1 MRIAVQGQATIR
13 GEYTP
18 SGNSN
23 AAIGVIAASLLSD
36 EKTTIHRLP
45 DTLSTGQ
52 MLHIAEQLGTTIT
65 REGDS
70 PSTVQLETSYI
81 QSRLLDQ
88 RTTDQFPA
96 GVLYLAPI
104 ITRRHHARLEWS
116 TSLRRLRTHLVAL
129 QDLGFKLDIDGNAV
143 NITAERWDTRELV
156 LTWQSVTATALVCM
170 LAATLGQKTTIYNAA
185 SEPHLRILQHQLI
198 QMGAKIEG
206 VGSNLLTIY
215 GIGGTAKGS
224 NVYLPYDHIEIAS
237 MAAISAITPGQVSIK
252 QVYLPDLRMI
262 LKVFERLGLQ
272 YYLEAVDGVA
282 EEYILHI
289 PDQNGMQAAHQVLEE
304 PDIAIDTAPWPGFP
318 SDLVALTTVLATQVR
333 GTTLI
338 HERLFDNRLLFT
350 DKLKA
355 MGAQILLCDPHRA
368 VVIGNSI
375 LRAEYIDSPDV
386 RVGLALLGA
395 ALCAEGES
403 IIDRAELIDHTF
415 ENVIQKLTGIG
426 AQIEVVAYD

>member
-1 MRIAVQGQATIR
+1 MRIAVQGHATIR

-23 AAIGVIAASLLSD
+23 AAISAIAASLLSD
-36 EKTTIHRLP
+36 EKTIIHRLP
-45 DTLSTGQ
+45 NTLSTGQ
-52 MLHIAEQLGTTIT
+52 MLQIAEQLGASIKHDTQ
-65 REGDS
+65 S
-70 PSTVQLETSYI
+70 STAELETSYI
-81 QSRLLDQ
+81 PSRVLDQ
-88 RTTDQFPA
+88 HTTDQFPA

-116 TSLRRLRTHLVAL
+116 SSLRRLRTHLVAL
-129 QDLGFKLDIDGNAV
+129 QDLGFRLDIDGNAV
-143 NITAERWDTRELV
+143 NITAEPWDTCELV

-170 LAATLGQKTTIYNAA
+170 LAATLGKKTTIYNAA

-198 QMGAKIEG
+198 QMGAKIES

-215 GIGGTAKGS
+215 GIQDQPKGS
-224 NVYLPYDHIEIAS
+224 TVHLPYDHIEIAS

-252 QVYLPDLRMI
+252 NVYLPDIRMT
-262 LKVFERLGLQ
+262 LKVFERLGLK
-272 YYLEAVDGVA
+272 YYLEPVDGIA
-282 EEYILHI
+282 DEYILHV
-289 PDQNGMQAAHQVLEE
+289 PEQNGMQATHQLLEE
-304 PDIAIDTAPWPGFP
+304 PDITIDTAPWPGFP

-368 VVIGNSI
+368 VVLGNSP
-375 LRAEYIDSPDV
+375 LRGEYIDSPDV

-403 IIDRAELIDHTF
+403 IIDRAELIDRTF
-415 ENVIQKLTGIG
+415 EGVIDKLTGIG